1 MLGQVLMASLPE
13 DEVDRILQKTPLASH
28 TKNTTTDPYEFR
40 EKLARIRKQ
49 GYIIEDGEAIEGIS
63 GVAAPIYN
71 FTGSVVAAVG
81 VSFISSSVD
90 AKGKEALLAEVLK
103 AADAISQEM
112 GYGGVRGPS
121 VAAGG
126 WSRFTCP
133 GLRGPFPGVCR

>member
-1 MLGQVLMASLPE
+1 M
-13 DEVDRILQKTPLASH
+13 DRILQKTWRH
-28 TKNTTTDPYEFR
+28 TQRTRQPTLRVR
-40 EKLARIRKQ
+40 EKLARYKQ

-71 FTGSVVAAVG
+71 FTGSTVAAVG

-121 VAAGG
+121 VATG
-126 WSRFTCP
+126 
-133 GLRGPFPGVCR
+133 